1 MKIDIPLHAEINAI
15 YTYLLTDYNIR
26 LSIINDRINVG
37 SMALLN
43 KIRNIL
49 SNKTIIVVRDHNGR
63 LRNSKPCTH
72 CTKYML
78 QLGVKS
84 VAYSDDNGTIV
95 RCPVENLE
103 NTVLSRYHH
112 KRVKKK

>member
-15 YTYLLTDYNIR
+15 YTYLLSEYNIR
-26 LSIINDRINVG
+26 LSIINNRINVG
-37 SMALLN
+37 SMSILN

-49 SNKTIIVVRDHNGR
+49 SNKTIIVVREQNGK

-72 CTKYML
+72 CAKYML

-84 VAYSDDNGTIV
+84 VAYSDDNGTLI
-95 RCPVENLE
+95 RCRIENLE
-103 NTVLSRYHH
+103 NTVVSRYHL
-112 KRVKKK
+112 KKLD